1 MLKQN
6 YISIINSLIAIVV
19 IFGLCMLSFNWAN
32 FKKIYNVKEVNIYGT
47 TFFDQSIIQE
57 KSNAMISYNIFNSE
71 LRKHKN
77 EILNFDH
84 IIDCK
89 ISRNF
94 PSTIDIT
101 IYEREPVALISSD
114 ELIILDSNGVCL
126 PVEYCDLSLPILT
139 NFKSNPELYPKGSTT
154 ASTNVLNSVVLMK
167 YTKDNFSMIYD
178 EISEFVFNEDSEYEI
193 ILKNG
198 KTRIILGGNK
208 LQDKIKYLNSFQ
220 ETLKDEKNIKDFKYI
235 DLRFDKQIIV
245 KEV

>member
-1 MLKQN
+1 
-6 YISIINSLIAIVV
+6 
-19 IFGLCMLSFNWAN
+19 MLSFNWAN

-139 NFKSNPELYPKGSTT
+139 NFKSNPELYPKGLTT